1 MRFDWKLPVTRG
13 RRLVCFA
20 LVCAA
25 ALALAPAIAGAQEAP
40 KPPDLALTGD
50 TGLIF
55 LYVKADKAADFEGL
69 MAKLKEAL
77 AKSEAADVK
86 EQMGS
91 WKVLKAP
98 SGPAPTGAT
107 LYVMLAD
114 PVVKN
119 VEYWFLSILYK
130 AFPAEATALY
140 NQWTEIKHTNQ
151 VIWNLALVTKMQ

>member
-25 ALALAPAIAGAQEAP
+25 ALALAPAIASAQEAP
-40 KPPDLALTGD
+40 KIDLALTGD

-55 LYVKADKAADFEGL
+55 LYVKSEKAADFEAL

-77 AKSEAADVK
+77 AKSESADVK
-86 EQMGS
+86 TQMTS

-98 SGPAPTGAT
+98 SGPAPAGAT

-130 AFPAEATALY
+130 AFPAEAKALY
-140 NQWTEIKHTNQ
+140 DQWTEIKHTNQ
-151 VIWNLALVTKMQ
+151 VIWNLALVIKMQ